1 MSDIATNRKAPRDY
15 HLLERF
21 EAGIELK
28 GTEVKSIRAG
38 RINLNDAFAR
48 VERGQCFLWNC
59 HIQPY
64 EKASHV
70 QHEPTRS
77 RRLLLHKSEIFKL
90 YAASQQKHLALVPLR
105 AYWKN
110 GRVKI
115 ELAVGR
121 GKTKSDQ
128 RQDLK
133 KRVENREAQREVA
146 RFHDR
151 NR

>member
-133 KRVENREAQREVA
+133 KRVENREAQREVV